1 MGVFAEL
8 VAPSL
13 GAILA
18 NIMFASPLSAV
29 LHVRRTQQLGDL
41 NPLPFPVITANCV
54 GWLIYSVTTQNPF
67 LFGGNIL
74 GTLLGIYY
82 TLTTIVYATPKVRD
96 LMIAIFVAFP
106 LLYYSQLFGYAM
118 ADASNDMV
126 RFSIGLST
134 NIVLVVYYAAPL
146 SVFYKVITTR
156 NSSSLYFPLVVT
168 NTANGAMWFT
178 YGLIALTDPMV
189 WAPNV
194 IGVLLGVFSILLII
208 IYPRKEQSDSLCTSS
223 AFSRGPSLK
232 PKNVNV
238 NGNMQMVDSSM
249 SIDRMNGDL
258 DVKDASSEEKV

>member
-118 ADASNDMV
+118 ADASND
-126 RFSIGLST
+126 SAQ
-134 NIVLVVYYAAPL
+134 VL
-146 SVFYKVITTR
+146 
-156 NSSSLYFPLVVT
+156 
-168 NTANGAMWFT
+168 
-178 YGLIALTDPMV
+178 
-189 WAPNV
+189 
-194 IGVLLGVFSILLII
+194 
-208 IYPRKEQSDSLCTSS
+208 
-223 AFSRGPSLK
+223 
-232 PKNVNV
+232 
-238 NGNMQMVDSSM
+238 
-249 SIDRMNGDL
+249 
-258 DVKDASSEEKV
+258 